1 MNVAPFFFFLG
12 IFLGMVFGI
21 RIFIRLQ
28 QQIHERRLPSTISWK
43 PLVGKALKGRAV
55 YDFLGLVVAVI
66 VINIALHFL
75 R

>member
-1 MNVAPFFFFLG
+1 
-12 IFLGMVFGI
+12 
-21 RIFIRLQ
+21 
-28 QQIHERRLPSTISWK
+28 LPSTISWK